1 MPVMPRQTI
10 AILALSVLLGGCTTP
25 TPSPSVTLAA
35 VSTPSPAEQAAIT
48 FRVTFGLRAD
58 LAYVRAVANDATA
71 SSKEFAVP
79 LLPAEV
85 KELESRPSDPGGI
98 IDAVQPY
105 ADLHPADF
113 GAMFQD
119 PDHVGVTFLWVRN
132 LEAHAE
138 AVWRRVRPGS
148 QLTFLY
154 ATYAYDDLRALQ
166 ERVGNDWD
174 WMRADAIA
182 PTGVGV
188 RDELN
193 WVELDISSAN
203 PGAAALI
210 LAHYSV
216 PANMLHIV
224 SDGTGAA
231 LIPPGTVTGRVVDS
245 LGKPPGQAIAHDLN
259 LGWSSDGPGDCGGGD
274 IGYGIG
280 ADGRFELPCQAGGHD
295 MLVEVSVPDGG
306 WKTIA
311 SGHVVAVAGKT
322 VTMTMRLNKPWSEA
336 VSP

>member
-10 AILALSVLLGGCTTP
+10 AILALSVLLVGCTNP
-25 TPSPSVTLAA
+25 TPSSVPSQAA
-35 VSTPSPAEQAAIT
+35 VATPSPPEQAAIT

-58 LAYVRAVANDATA
+58 LAYVRAVADDATA
-71 SSKEFAVP
+71 SSNEFAVP

-85 KELESRPSDPGGI
+85 KELQSRPSDPRGI

-105 ADLHPADF
+105 ADLYPADF

-119 PDHVGVTFLWVRN
+119 PDHVGVTFLWVRY

-148 QLTFLY
+148 RLTFRY
-154 ATYAYDDLRALQ
+154 AAYAFADLRALQ
-166 ERVGNDWD
+166 DRVGGDWD

-188 RDELN
+188 DEAAN
-193 WVELDISSAN
+193 WVELDVSSAN
-203 PGAAALI
+203 PNATALI
-210 LAHYSV
+210 LAHYTV
-216 PANMLHIV
+216 PADMLHVV

-231 LIPPGTVTGRVVDS
+231 LIPRGTVTGHVLDS
-245 LGKPPGQAIAHDLN
+245 RGKPPGQAIANQVD
-259 LGWSSDGPGDCGGGD
+259 LGWLSDGPGDCGYGD
-274 IGYGIG
+274 IGYGIN
-280 ADGRFELPCQAGGHD
+280 ADGLFEVPCQAGGHTI
-295 MLVEVSVPDGG
+295 VIQISVPDGG

-322 VTMTMRLNKPWSEA
+322 VTMTIRLDKPWSE
-336 VSP
+336 VISP